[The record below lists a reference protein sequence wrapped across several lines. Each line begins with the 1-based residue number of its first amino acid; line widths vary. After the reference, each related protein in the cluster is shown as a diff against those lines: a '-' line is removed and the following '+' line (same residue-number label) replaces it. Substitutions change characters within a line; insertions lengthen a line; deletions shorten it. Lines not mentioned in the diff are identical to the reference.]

1 MKGRAGPQLFKQGLV
16 DDMTQ
21 IDITIRH
28 PDYVAFAPSW
38 QLMRDAVAGED
49 DVKARG
55 TAYLPMKSGTA
66 AIEDPAKRQQVYDL
80 YRLRAE
86 FPEVVAP
93 TVRGSVG
100 VMLAKVADIQL
111 PAAMEHLRERATLDG
126 LTLEALHRRMAMEV
140 MTTGRYGLL
149 PGMLDGVPHLS
160 GYVTESIINWDS
172 TDGKLDFLVLD
183 EAGLTRD
190 RATGKWE
197 TVEKY
202 RECYIED
209 GAYRARVWT
218 KVSDVWVAEDEPP
231 ALTPRGDGL
240 GELPFVPVGSLD
252 LSIAPDDVPLYGLA
266 KLAIRVY
273 RLDADF
279 SFSLHMTSEPTPV
292 AIGFDDPA
300 RAIESG
306 DAPRTLGSSVLWILP
321 QGGDAKYLEFSG
333 PGLEKQAAAIKDA
346 LDRAA
351 QFGAQVIQAGNQA
364 ESGEAL
370 KLRAASQTATLTT
383 IAQTTAAGLERALRH
398 IATWIGADPE
408 QVVVTPNLDFFGRT
422 LTAQEVQALVAAW
435 QAGAMPYSSL
445 FNKLK
450 AGGVISEDTT
460 LEDAEAELDDDD
472 RQAALDDIIRAQG
485 SGGIAA

>member
-1 MKGRAGPQLFKQGLV
+1 
-16 DDMTQ
+16 MTQ
-21 IDITIRH
+21 FDPTIKH
-28 PDYVAFAPSW
+28 PDYIAFAPSW
-38 QLMRDAVAGED
+38 SLMRDTVAGED

-55 TAYLPMKSGTA
+55 TAYLPLKSGTA
-66 AIEDPAKRQQVYDL
+66 AINDPSKRQQVYNL

-86 FPEVVAP
+86 FPEIVAP
-93 TVRGSVG
+93 TIRGAVG
-100 VMLAKVADIQL
+100 VMLAKIANIQL

-140 MTTGRYGLL
+140 MTTGRYGIL
-149 PGMLDGVPHLS
+149 PGIADDGTPHLS
-160 GYVTESIINWDS
+160 GYVAESIVNWDS
-172 TDGKLDFLVLD
+172 TGGKLDFLVLD
-183 EAGLTRD
+183 ETALVRD
-190 RATGKWE
+190 RVSGQWAA
-197 TVEKY
+197 VEKY
-202 RECYIED
+202 RECFIEN

-218 KVSDVWVAEDEPP
+218 KVSDTWSAEDGPP

-292 AIGFDDPA
+292 AIGFDDPE
-300 RAIESG
+300 RAIEDG
-306 DAPRTLGSSVLWILP
+306 IAPKTLGSSVLWILP

-398 IATWIGADPE
+398 IATWIGANPE
-408 QVVVTPNLDFFGRT
+408 EVVVTPNLDFFGRRIAADEARAIWEGWQQGMYDWR
-422 LTAQEVQALVAAW
+422 TALDLLRQGKWV
-435 QAGAMPYSSL
+435 
-445 FNKLK
+445 N
-450 AGGVISEDTT
+450 
-460 LEDAEAELDDDD
+460 EDADPDEIE
-472 RQAALDDIIRAQG
+472 AALSKDGGDDLAGLGPQLFG
-485 SGGIAA
+485 AESAAI